1 MKVAVLTV
9 KHVLEINKTT
19 NGRPILSGFDG
30 LFLQLVLNA
39 LNVDYEIVIPA
50 DGEWGLKKP
59 DGNWTGLIG
68 MMTRREADMTH
79 GSVVITKQRTEVV
92 DFSRPCTVYG
102 ETFVIENPGIMI
114 SNYAYLYP
122 FDFTTWICSFCVFI
136 IMSVLVFIIANQK
149 VSLHQIFFEM
159 YGNIMKQPLIIYKEF
174 LNWNLLIC
182 LWFGFVFVMTLGY
195 SACLSSFLTVPYQK
209 DTVKT
214 FRQLS
219 TAIQKG
225 THRAFV
231 TKGNFIAEYLAASEE
246 PYLRIIGDKIIS
258 KDWFFDILD
267 SGSGKYVNYKY
278 VEIESRPQLE
288 VLYGGQRFGK
298 KFIISKEDI
307 GMLPLGFV
315 IKNNF
320 CCIRRLNAIISRIDS
335 SGLSLKLLKDSSMM
349 ASISS
354 EKELSETD
362 EIKPLSFQ
370 KMYGCFLVFF
380 IGISSSLII
389 FILEFVSYHFLRK
402 KTNFIGLVKRKFF

>member
-19 NGRPILSGFDG
+19 NGRSILSGFDG
-30 LFLQLVLNA
+30 RFLQLVLNA

-68 MMTRREADMTH
+68 IMARREADMTH

-136 IMSVLVFIIANQK
+136 IMSVLIFIIANQK

-174 LNWNLLIC
+174 LHWNLLVC

-195 SACLSSFLTVPYQK
+195 SACLSAFLTVPYQK
-209 DTVKT
+209 RYCENISSAFHCDSERDSSC
-214 FRQLS
+214 F
-219 TAIQKG
+219 
-225 THRAFV
+225 FV
-231 TKGNFIAEYLAASEE
+231 TRGNFIADYLAASEE

-258 KDWFFDILD
+258 NDWFFDILD
-267 SGSGKYVNYKY
+267 SGSGK
-278 VEIESRPQLE
+278 IRQL
-288 VLYGGQRFGK
+288 
-298 KFIISKEDI
+298 
-307 GMLPLGFV
+307 
-315 IKNNF
+315 
-320 CCIRRLNAIISRIDS
+320 
-335 SGLSLKLLKDSSMM
+335 
-349 ASISS
+349 
-354 EKELSETD
+354 
-362 EIKPLSFQ
+362 
-370 KMYGCFLVFF
+370 
-380 IGISSSLII
+380 
-389 FILEFVSYHFLRK
+389 
-402 KTNFIGLVKRKFF
+402 